1 VLFVFIFNNLIAFNI
16 GGIQMN
22 KEKIMEAV
30 TMLIEAIGEDPQ
42 REGLVDTPDRIARMY
57 EEIFAGIGQTAEE
70 HLSKSFTIESNDLVI
85 ERDIPFYSMCEHHFL
100 PFYGKAH
107 IAYVPNGKV
116 AGLSKLVRTVDVYAR
131 KPQLQEKLTSEIGSA
146 IMEYLDAQGVMVI
159 IEAEHLCM
167 NMRGVKR
174 PGTKTVTAMSDGIL
188 KTDASLKNDVYN
200 LLGIRA

>member
-1 VLFVFIFNNLIAFNI
+1 
-16 GGIQMN
+16 MN

-131 KPQLQEKLTSEIGSA
+131 KPQLQEKLTSEIRSA

>member
-1 VLFVFIFNNLIAFNI
+1 
-16 GGIQMN
+16 MN
-22 KEKIMEAV
+22 KEKIMKAV

-57 EEIFAGIGQTAEE
+57 EEIFAGIGKTAEE

-116 AGLSKLVRTVDVYAR
+116 AGLSKLVRTVDVYAK
-131 KPQLQEKLTSEIGSA
+131 KPQLQEKLTSEIGNA

-200 LLGIRA
+200 LLGVRA

>member
-1 VLFVFIFNNLIAFNI
+1 
-16 GGIQMN
+16 MN
-22 KEKIMEAV
+22 KEKIMKAV

-42 REGLVDTPDRIARMY
+42 REGLVDTPDHIARMY
-57 EEIFAGIGQTAEE
+57 EEIFAGIGKTAEE

-116 AGLSKLVRTVDVYAR
+116 AGLSKLVRTVDVYAK
-131 KPQLQEKLTSEIGSA
+131 KPQLQEKLTSEIGNA

-200 LLGIRA
+200 LLGVRA

>member
-1 VLFVFIFNNLIAFNI
+1 
-16 GGIQMN
+16 MN

-57 EEIFAGIGQTAEE
+57 EEIFAGIGKTAEE

-116 AGLSKLVRTVDVYAR
+116 AGLSKLVRTVDVYAK
-131 KPQLQEKLTSEIGSA
+131 KPQLQEKLTSEIGNA

>member
-16 GGIQMN
+16 GGTQMN
-22 KEKIMEAV
+22 KEKIMKAV

-57 EEIFAGIGQTAEE
+57 EEIFAGIGKTAEE

-116 AGLSKLVRTVDVYAR
+116 AGLSKLVRTVDVYAK
-131 KPQLQEKLTSEIGSA
+131 KPQLQEKLTSEIGNA

>member
-1 VLFVFIFNNLIAFNI
+1 
-16 GGIQMN
+16 MN
-22 KEKIMEAV
+22 KEKIIKAV

-57 EEIFAGIGQTAEE
+57 EEIFAGIGNTAEE

-116 AGLSKLVRTVDVYAR
+116 AGLSKLVRTVDVYAK
-131 KPQLQEKLTSEIGSA
+131 KPQLQEKLTSEIGNA

>member
-1 VLFVFIFNNLIAFNI
+1 
-16 GGIQMN
+16 MN

-42 REGLVDTPDRIARMY
+42 REGLIDTPDRIARMY

-100 PFYGKAH
+100 PFYGKVH

-116 AGLSKLVRTVDVYAR
+116 AGLSKLVRTVDVYAK
-131 KPQLQEKLTSEIGSA
+131 KPQLQEKLTSEIGNA

>member
-1 VLFVFIFNNLIAFNI
+1 
-16 GGIQMN
+16 MN
-22 KEKIMEAV
+22 QEKIKEAI
-30 TMLIEAIGEDPQ
+30 TMLIEAVGEDPN
-42 REGLVDTPDRIARMY
+42 REGLVETPDRIARMY
-57 EEIFAGIGQTAEE
+57 AEIFSGLGQTAEE

-100 PFYGKAH
+100 PFYGKVH

-116 AGLSKLVRTVDVYAR
+116 AGLSKLVRTVDVYAK
-131 KPQLQEKLTSEIGSA
+131 KPQLQEKLTAEIGNA
-146 IMEYLDAQGVMVI
+146 IMEYLNAQGVMVI

-174 PGTKTVTAMSDGIL
+174 PGTKTVTAMKDGL
-188 KTDASLKNDVYN
+188 FKTDRHLVEDVYN

>member
-1 VLFVFIFNNLIAFNI
+1 
-16 GGIQMN
+16 MN
-22 KEKIMEAV
+22 KEKIMKAV

-57 EEIFAGIGQTAEE
+57 EEIFAGIGKTAEE

-116 AGLSKLVRTVDVYAR
+116 AGLSKLVRTVDVYAK
-131 KPQLQEKLTSEIGSA
+131 KPQLQEMLTSEIGNA